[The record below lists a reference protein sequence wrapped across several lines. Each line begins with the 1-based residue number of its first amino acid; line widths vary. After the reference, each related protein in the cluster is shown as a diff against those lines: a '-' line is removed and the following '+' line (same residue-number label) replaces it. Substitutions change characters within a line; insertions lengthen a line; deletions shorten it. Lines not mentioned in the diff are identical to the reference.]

1 MMERYR
7 SAEEETQSIQKCLGR
22 VLEGVISKLIHDA
35 VEITL
40 SWAGHGL

>member
-1 MMERYR
+1 MEGYR
-7 SAEEETQSIQKCLGR
+7 SAEDETQYIQKCLGR

-40 SWAGHGL
+40 SWAGRGL